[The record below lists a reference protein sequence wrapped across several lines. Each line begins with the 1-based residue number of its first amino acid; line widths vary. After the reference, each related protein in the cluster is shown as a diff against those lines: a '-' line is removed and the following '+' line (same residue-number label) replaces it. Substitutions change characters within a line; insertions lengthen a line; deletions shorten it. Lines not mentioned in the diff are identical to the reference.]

1 MRIDRCCAFSRFTI
15 VSVRGVSS
23 SQIDRLPRGR
33 SCRDRALVIVSNSDR
48 RQEQTKSHPNMC
60 TSDACSIMVTVIDGL
75 VNATKMPLGLAEADS
90 SLLALSNRSAAA
102 GFDAADAI
110 VDASFDL
117 LVKKFFRD
125 TGVLH
130 LSGADR

>member
-1 MRIDRCCAFSRFTI
+1 
-15 VSVRGVSS
+15 
-23 SQIDRLPRGR
+23 
-33 SCRDRALVIVSNSDR
+33 
-48 RQEQTKSHPNMC
+48 MC

-90 SLLALSNRSAAA
+90 SLLALPNRSAAA
-102 GFDAADAI
+102 GLDAADAI